1 MATSNHRNEESPAVA
16 LFLILLLAAIVFA
29 TAPGML
35 VMYAAERSLGLG
47 LDQGQMWTFAVLSSL
62 AIFGIFY
69 WRQKDFTN
77 ALTYYSILSIGIIV
91 ISLIAYF
98 GFKAKGIETGM
109 NLYFR

>member
-1 MATSNHRNEESPAVA
+1 MANSNNRNDENPAVV
-16 LFLILLLAAIVFA
+16 LILILLLAAIVFA
-29 TAPGML
+29 TTPGML
-35 VMYAAERSLGLG
+35 VMYTAERSLNLG

-62 AIFGIFY
+62 VIFGIFY
-69 WRQKDFTN
+69 WRQKNFTI

-98 GFKAKGIETGM
+98 GFKAKFIETGM